1 MDERKPVI
9 AVDVD
14 LTICHDVASEWKD
27 WLELNGEMTGID
39 KYLTDSLEDNLDYN
53 LSNYFF
59 TPNVDPF
66 DFWRKTGLYDNL
78 TCCDSS
84 KRALQHLYNKGWEIV
99 FVTWC
104 FGKSEHMESKHQM
117 LRREYP
123 FIEDKDFHFMNTK
136 SKYLINCR
144 YAVDDRNIFCNQY
157 SDDVVMFKINTPY
170 TQDEELTRPVFTV
183 DSWDEI
189 INLLEV

>member
-14 LTICHDVASEWKD
+14 LTICHDVACEWKD
-27 WLELNGEMTGID
+27 WLELNGEMTGIT

-53 LSNYFF
+53 LSNYFL
-59 TPNVDPF
+59 TPNIDPF
-66 DFWRKTGLYDNL
+66 DFWRKTDLYDTL

-84 KRALQHLYNKGWEIV
+84 KRVLQHLYNKGWEVV
-99 FVTWC
+99 FVSWC
-104 FGKSEHMESKHQM
+104 YGKGTHMESKHRM
-117 LRREYP
+117 LRREYS
-123 FIEDKDFHFMNTK
+123 FINDQDFHFVTTK
-136 SKYLINCR
+136 SKYLINCQ
-144 YAVDDRNIFCNQY
+144 YAVDDRNSFCNQY

-183 DSWDEI
+183 DPWDEI